1 MAGIDWYYNFMA
13 RHPNISLRRPEATS
27 INRIT
32 AFNQEEIDIF
42 FENLKTLMVKYQ
54 FKSNSIYNVD
64 ETGISTVQR
73 NSRILAPK
81 GLRQVGKCTS
91 AERGSLT
98 TVINC
103 FNAGGTYIPPFFIFK
118 RKRMNALLMKDSNSN
133 MVACVSDSGW
143 ITESIFVDWLQHFKA
158 FAKPS
163 ADEPILLIL
172 DNHERHISLRAHE
185 FCRKNFIHV
194 LTLPPHTS
202 HKMQPLD
209 LTFHGPLK
217 TAYNRECESFMV
229 NHPGTKITAYDV
241 VGLYTKAFNRTTSID
256 KAMNGFRSAGICPMD
271 RDKFKNTFE
280 SFGDMFSSV
289 PPLEQRIKT
298 NTNNSSQNE
307 SQNESHVVCDA
318 ANQNISNPIEFQEI
332 FQLSNNDANLD
343 DLNETIPTSAL
354 VDDVSEAG
362 VNQSITSQT
371 CPSALVPLSDIVQVP
386 TIKPTRTKRL
396 VKKKHSIIF
405 TSTQEK
411 VNLEQ
416 KEQKKI
422 ERKRKNLEQKK
433 TKTTN
438 KRPKL
443 TKEKRPKDLRNLKK
457 IECDKENDEYFCIY
471 CQEKYFDPPTEDW
484 IMCLKCKN
492 WAHENC
498 NTTCDNNA
506 CSPSLLK
513 NVDNLDEIC
522 MNIPTVS
529 PLTDLGSFLDIK
541 SYADKEN
548 NPPNSENG
556 HSVGKDFSPDDSSD
570 EYLPPQQRGT
580 RNVNLSSSSS
590 NLELKHSPTPKKGKK
605 RNKNPQIWKKNISK
619 QLKNSGKE
627 YISHTGKKIASKLI
641 RPPCDCRLQCR
652 NKFSEDQRKEIFK
665 SYWNLASLQRQRDFL
680 CACIEPINI
689 SCRRIKNLDKPRT
702 PNCSFS
708 LLITAVMPVPIG
720 ESSAFYYKSKHNCL
734 NFTISDLKNK
744 TTDCYFWH
752 EGLGNRGAIEI
763 GSCVF
768 KFLEKIALESPN
780 N

>member
-172 DNHERHISLRAHE
+172 DNHESHISLRAHE

-256 KAMNGFRSAGICPMD
+256 KAMNGF
-271 RDKFKNTFE
+271 
-280 SFGDMFSSV
+280 
-289 PPLEQRIKT
+289 
-298 NTNNSSQNE
+298 
-307 SQNESHVVCDA
+307 
-318 ANQNISNPIEFQEI
+318 
-332 FQLSNNDANLD
+332 
-343 DLNETIPTSAL
+343 
-354 VDDVSEAG
+354 
-362 VNQSITSQT
+362 
-371 CPSALVPLSDIVQVP
+371 
-386 TIKPTRTKRL
+386 
-396 VKKKHSIIF
+396 
-405 TSTQEK
+405 
-411 VNLEQ
+411 
-416 KEQKKI
+416 
-422 ERKRKNLEQKK
+422 
-433 TKTTN
+433 
-438 KRPKL
+438 
-443 TKEKRPKDLRNLKK
+443 
-457 IECDKENDEYFCIY
+457 
-471 CQEKYFDPPTEDW
+471 
-484 IMCLKCKN
+484 
-492 WAHENC
+492 
-498 NTTCDNNA
+498 
-506 CSPSLLK
+506 SPS
-513 NVDNLDEIC
+513 
-522 MNIPTVS
+522 S
-529 PLTDLGSFLDIK
+529 
-541 SYADKEN
+541 
-548 NPPNSENG
+548 
-556 HSVGKDFSPDDSSD
+556 
-570 EYLPPQQRGT
+570 
-580 RNVNLSSSSS
+580 
-590 NLELKHSPTPKKGKK
+590 
-605 RNKNPQIWKKNISK
+605 
-619 QLKNSGKE
+619 
-627 YISHTGKKIASKLI
+627 
-641 RPPCDCRLQCR
+641 
-652 NKFSEDQRKEIFK
+652 
-665 SYWNLASLQRQRDFL
+665 
-680 CACIEPINI
+680 
-689 SCRRIKNLDKPRT
+689 
-702 PNCSFS
+702 
-708 LLITAVMPVPIG
+708 
-720 ESSAFYYKSKHNCL
+720 
-734 NFTISDLKNK
+734 
-744 TTDCYFWH
+744 
-752 EGLGNRGAIEI
+752 
-763 GSCVF
+763 
-768 KFLEKIALESPN
+768 
-780 N
+780 